1 MRTLQSYLAI
11 TLCLTSTMAVLAV
24 LRSSTTA
31 EPELSLVSPSYPSEA
46 TGCAVG
52 ADNWVADDR
61 ADRGRVDVIERAS
74 LAGRVLVA
82 SPDMNDPY
90 FAGTVIYMLAD
101 DESGSFGVVLNRA
114 RDHEEP
120 GVTLNDGGP
129 VGRDRVFM
137 LHDDV
142 LERGSVRIGDVA
154 VAADSELLDE
164 HFNGRGRFASRDGAK
179 ARVFVGYAGWGPGQ
193 LDSELLHGAWRVRDL
208 SSRVLLSPNHS
219 AITQAAYAGLR

>member
-24 LRSSTTA
+24 LRGFDRA
-31 EPELSLVSPSYPSEA
+31 PESDIMPGDATA

-52 ADNWVADDR
+52 ADNWVGDDAR
-61 ADRGRVDVIERAS
+61 AVREVVLERAS

-82 SPDMNDPY
+82 SRDMNDPY
-90 FAGTVIYMLAD
+90 FGNTVIYMLAD
-101 DESGSFGVVLNRA
+101 DDSGSLGVVLNRE

-137 LHDDV
+137 LHEDV
-142 LERGSVRIGDVA
+142 FDRSSVRIGDVA

-164 HFNGRGRFASRDGAK
+164 FFDHRGRFKTSGEGRGLQ
-179 ARVFVGYAGWGPGQ
+179 ARAFVGYAGWGPGQ
-193 LDSELLHGAWRVRDL
+193 LDNEMAHGAWHVRDL
-208 SSRVLLSPNHS
+208 PANVVLSPNHL
-219 AITQAAYAGLR
+219 AITQAAYATVR

>member
-24 LRSSTTA
+24 LRSNATD
-31 EPELSLVSPSYPSEA
+31 ELSSSAADVPSSEA

-52 ADNWVADDR
+52 ADDWVVDAP
-61 ADRGRVDVIERAS
+61 ARVDVIERAS
-74 LAGRVLVA
+74 LAGRVIVA
-82 SPDMNDPY
+82 SPDMDDAY

-101 DESGSFGVVLNRA
+101 DESGSLGVVLNRE

-137 LHDDV
+137 LHEDV
-142 LERGSVRIGDVA
+142 LDRFSVRIGDVA

-164 HFNGRGRFASRDGAK
+164 FFDARGRFDGHGESRPMK
-179 ARVFVGYAGWGPGQ
+179 ARAFVGYAGWGPGQ
-193 LDSELLHGAWRVRDL
+193 LDNEMVHGAWRVRDL
-208 SSRVLLSPNHS
+208 PAHVLLSGNRS
-219 AITQAAYAGLR
+219 AITQAAYSGAR